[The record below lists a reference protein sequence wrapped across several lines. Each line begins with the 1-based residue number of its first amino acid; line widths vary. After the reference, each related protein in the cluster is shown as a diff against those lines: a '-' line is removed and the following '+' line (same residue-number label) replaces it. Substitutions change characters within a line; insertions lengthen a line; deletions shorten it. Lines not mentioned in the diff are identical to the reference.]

1 MKNFIYSNYKL
12 FLKYCIVGVLGT
24 GIDLFSLYLLVEYL
38 KLPVMFATS
47 IAFVFAVTSN
57 FFFNKKWTFNNSS
70 KNYRKLYIK
79 FLIISLIGL
88 ALTLSSMYFLIY
100 ILSIYYILAK
110 LLTSLLVL
118 TWNFL
123 GNKFWTFRNNKK
135 TIKLESD
142 FNYDLS
148 IVIPAYNEE
157 SRIEKTIKYIKQYI
171 INKDINAEI
180 IIVDD
185 GSKDKTS
192 EIAKKLEN
200 ENANIIFLHSIKN
213 YGKGFAV
220 KRGVMHAKGKYIL
233 FTDADNSTPIEELDK
248 LMLHNNDAEVI
259 IGSRYIENTTVK
271 IKQGKYR
278 ILISRL
284 GNLLIRVLVI
294 DGIKDTQCGFK
305 LFENNAAKEI
315 FNLQK
320 VKRFG
325 FDIETLTIA
334 KNLKYKIIETPVNW
348 FNSSDS
354 RVRPIRDSLI
364 ILKDLA
370 IIKINLLTGRYD
382 KD

>member
-1 MKNFIYSNYKL
+1 
-12 FLKYCIVGVLGT
+12 
-24 GIDLFSLYLLVEYL
+24 
-38 KLPVMFATS
+38 MFATS

-88 ALTLSSMYFLIY
+88 ALTLSSMYFLVY
-100 ILSIYYILAK
+100 ILSIYYIVAK

-123 GNKFWTFRNNKK
+123 GNKFWTFRNNKN
-135 TIKLESD
+135 TINLESD

-148 IVIPAYNEE
+148 IIIPAYNEE
-157 SRIEKTIKYIKQYI
+157 SRIEKAIEYIKQYI

-192 EIAKKLEN
+192 EIARKLEN

-278 ILISRL
+278 IFISRL

-370 IIKINLLTGRYD
+370 IIKINLFTGRYD
-382 KD
+382 RD